1 MADQV
6 HNSHILALVWLLDG
20 HILANIASRSAQ
32 RCWHW
37 PAGRAG
43 RIEPTSAISRL
54 VAVAVLMM
62 RWQRTD
68 LPLDADLAR
77 FMASLNVRELRRLAR
92 TGSRTSGRIDR

>member
-1 MADQV
+1 MSSSKRDRLRREIFDTV
-6 HNSHILALVWLLDG
+6 PV
-20 HILANIASRSAQ
+20 
-32 RCWHW
+32 
-37 PAGRAG
+37 
-43 RIEPTSAISRL
+43 ERL